1 MSMVLNSSVQKT
13 NNFPQGRTPWP
24 PLRIP
29 RKPYEA
35 YSGIYNLLKS
45 KTFINLCFVLLHK
58 VSYVHKC
65 VGVHYVHTCT
75 LCAHMFTHVHYVHR
89 CTCMYTMF
97 TRVHYVHTCTHMYTM
112 FTHVHYV
119 HTWTCMY
126 TMFTYVHYVHTCTHM
141 YSMFTH
147 VHYVQTCTLDV
158 PKQFYWLPG
167 KT

>member
-1 MSMVLNSSVQKT
+1 MVLNSSVQKT

-75 LCAHMFTHVHYVHR
+75 LCAR
-89 CTCMYTMF
+89 MYMH
-97 TRVHYVHTCTHMYTM
+97 VHYVHTCTLCAHMY
-112 FTHVHYV
+112 THVHYV
-119 HTWTCMY
+119 HT
-126 TMFTYVHYVHTCTHM
+126 
-141 YSMFTH
+141 
-147 VHYVQTCTLDV
+147 CTLCAHM
-158 PKQFYWLPG
+158 LA
-167 KT
+167 

>member
-1 MSMVLNSSVQKT
+1 MSMILNSSVQKT

-58 VSYVHKC
+58 VSYVQKC

-75 LCAHMFTHVHYVHR
+75 LCAHMYMH
-89 CTCMYTMF
+89 
-97 TRVHYVHTCTHMYTM
+97 VHYVHTCTLCAHMY
-112 FTHVHYV
+112 THVHYV
-119 HTWTCMY
+119 HTCTLCAHMN
-126 TMFTYVHYVHTCTHM
+126 MHVHYVHICTLCAHM
-141 YSMFTH
+141 YTH
-147 VHYVQTCTLDV
+147 VQHVHTCTLCANM
-158 PKQFYWLPG
+158 Y
-167 KT
+167 TRCT